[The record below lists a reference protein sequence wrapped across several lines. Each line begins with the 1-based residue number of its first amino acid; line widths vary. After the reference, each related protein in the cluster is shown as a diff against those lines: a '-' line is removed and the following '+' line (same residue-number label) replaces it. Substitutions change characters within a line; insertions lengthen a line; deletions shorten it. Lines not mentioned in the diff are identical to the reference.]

1 MRNSPLSSLP
11 MNRLSFPL
19 LNLPSSARHPF
30 ALTVQRPF
38 NLTIVIVTMTVL
50 FLSSCSVYR
59 GSLHLSDAEEQL
71 RLKQY
76 DKAIASYRSH
86 IDYRLKAEDKQE
98 WENPFFYLMLIV
110 DIELKRDNIE
120 GAKEALAE
128 AEAKGVE
135 VTLIA
140 DRWRSL
146 ARWYEL
152 RGKPREA
159 MELLQAHREL
169 DPLLFDS
176 TLDRLAKKVV
186 LLEEVASSGETA
198 PSAGNDA
205 R

>member
-1 MRNSPLSSLP
+1 MSRCHL
-11 MNRLSFPL
+11 
-19 LNLPSSARHPF
+19 H
-30 ALTVQRPF
+30 
-38 NLTIVIVTMTVL
+38 L
-50 FLSSCSVYR
+50 FLSTRQPRLIPLVMTILTTFSLVGCGVYR
-59 GSLHLSDAEEQL
+59 SSIHLSEAEEQL

-86 IDYRLKAEDKQE
+86 IDHRLNAKEKQE

-120 GAKEALAE
+120 GAKQALAE

-135 VTLIA
+135 VVLIA

-146 ARWYEL
+146 ARWYEM

-159 MELLQAHREL
+159 MELLQAHRQL

-176 TLDRLAKKVV
+176 TLDRLAKKIV
-186 LLEEVASSGETA
+186 LLEEITPSSPAPDA
-198 PSAGNDA
+198 PSTDGPK
-205 R
+205 